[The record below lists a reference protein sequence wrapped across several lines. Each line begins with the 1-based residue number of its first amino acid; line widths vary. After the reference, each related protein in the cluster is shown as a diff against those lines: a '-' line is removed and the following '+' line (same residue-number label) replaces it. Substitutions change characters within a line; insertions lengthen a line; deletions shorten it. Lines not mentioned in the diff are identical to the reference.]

1 MSLSAHLL
9 IHVRECADRSKK
21 NPKFYEN
28 LIFYSVPKSS
38 QVLPV
43 RVIVVF
49 DVYWKGCTSQ
59 ENIDLVRNNWSLQ
72 ILHSILNSLFRSEPR
87 SEPRCHS
94 ITITHSWFIIK
105 TFRLLRHRGLAKMAK
120 RSTLVVVSQMIK
132 ILHSFIVLSSSS
144 NETSPRKC
152 LKLAN
157 RLRILNQNLILV
169 IFIVNGRSGL
179 IIL

>member
-43 RVIVVF
+43 RAIKSF
-49 DVYWKGCTSQ
+49 LMYIEKGCTSQ

-72 ILHSILNSLFRSEPR
+72 ILHSILNSLFLSEPR
-87 SEPRCHS
+87 SRCHS
-94 ITITHSWFIIK
+94 ITITHFWFIIK
-105 TFRLLRHRGLAKMAK
+105 TFRLLRHRGLAKMVK
-120 RSTLVVVSQMIK
+120 RSTLVVDSQTIK
-132 ILHSFIVLSSSS
+132 TLHSFIVLSNWS
-144 NETSPRKC
+144 NATSPRKC

-157 RLRILNQNLILV
+157 RLRILNLNLILV
-169 IFIVNGRSGL
+169 IFIVNGRSGF